1 MRPEHRPPWL
11 LLDFGRDL
19 RVVGWPV
26 VGPALGIARR
36 VAWLQVRN
44 ADLPPDRDPAV
55 YFAERAQ
62 AAGVSFDAGLMTA
75 ADLRGFAVAQRATD
89 DASVS
94 VVATG
99 GLGNA
104 ESAVPSAS
112 APQEAARVGTINVVA
127 VISRPLTLAAQIEA
141 VSIVAEARTAAVM
154 GFGLTMADDE
164 RPVTGTG
171 TDCILIAAPGDEAG
185 LAHCGLHTPIG
196 RALAEAVYESV
207 RDTCASCLRAPS
219 LR

>member
-1 MRPEHRPPWL
+1 MQPEHRPPWL
-11 LLDFGRDL
+11 LLDFGKDL
-19 RVVGWPV
+19 RLIGWPV
-26 VGPALGIARR
+26 VGPALGAARR

-44 ADLPPDRDPAV
+44 ADLPPGRDPAA
-55 YFAERAQ
+55 YFAERAA

-75 ADLRGFAVAQRATD
+75 ADLSGFAVSHRT
-89 DASVS
+89 SVS
-94 VVATG
+94 VIATG

-104 ESAVPSAS
+104 ESVRPPLR
-112 APQEAARVGTINVVA
+112 APRKVAQVGTINVVA
-127 VISRPLTLAAQIEA
+127 VIDHPLTLAAQIEA

-154 GFGLTMADDE
+154 GFGLTIAEDG

-171 TDCILIAAPGDEAG
+171 TDCILVAAPDDDSG

-196 RALAEAVYESV
+196 RALAEAAYESV
-207 RDTCASCLRAPS
+207 QETCASCLRAPS

>member
-1 MRPEHRPPWL
+1 MRPELRLPWL
-11 LLDFGRDL
+11 LLDFGKDL
-19 RVVGWPV
+19 RLIGWPV
-26 VGPALGIARR
+26 VGPALGTARR

-44 ADLPPDRDPAV
+44 ADLPPGRDPAA
-55 YFAERAQ
+55 YFAERA
-62 AAGVSFDAGLMTA
+62 AAASVIFDAGLMTA
-75 ADLRGFAVAQRATD
+75 ADLNGFATAERD
-89 DASVS
+89 SVS
-94 VVATG
+94 VIATG

-104 ESAVPSAS
+104 ESVAPSLL
-112 APQEAARVGTINVVA
+112 APRKTAQVGTINVVA
-127 VISRPLTLAAQIEA
+127 VIEHPLTLAAQIEA

-154 GFGLTMADDE
+154 GFGLTTTDDG

-171 TDCILIAAPGDEAG
+171 TDCILVAAPDSDTG

-196 RALAEAVYESV
+196 RALAEAAYESV